1 MTESTIPLVEF
12 PDGSETFMP
21 TLLAETA
28 ERVGPVFRRVLEG
41 GPMAGQEVIYLV
53 GPEANRLV
61 LHTARERFSHDRGWT
76 PVIGERMGRGL
87 LHMDG
92 AEWARHRQMMNPAFT
107 SAYMA
112 RYVPLMAK
120 VIARRTADWLERGE
134 VDLFAEAREI
144 TFDVAAGAL
153 VSQDEGAE
161 VDRARELFYGLF
173 HAFDPAL
180 ETWDEY
186 RRRWT
191 EYRGELETM
200 ARRWIRAR
208 REGTGADTSPA
219 RSGAAEGPSGD
230 VLGLIARARD
240 EDGRELDEEQVI
252 GHVMIL
258 LLAGHETTTV
268 QSAWLL
274 YLLATHPQ
282 ARARA
287 EAEVDAQLGDDP
299 ADLTFEALRE
309 MEYLGNAVR
318 ETGRLYSPV
327 TVVPRGVVEDA
338 EFAGHV
344 IPAGSQVRLGLAG
357 THRLSRIFADPER
370 FDPDRLAPP
379 REEDRKVPYSLV
391 TFGGGPR
398 TCIGI
403 NFAQI
408 EMRALAAYVLR
419 RFRIEPIPGREPKP
433 VHIITQ
439 FLPEGVPVRVCPREG
454 AVGAA

>member
-1 MTESTIPLVEF
+1 MAAPIPLVEF
-12 PDGSETFMP
+12 PDEVERFLP
-21 TLLAETA
+21 TYLAETA
-28 ERVGPVFRRVLEG
+28 ERVGPLFRRVIGG
-41 GPMAGQEVIYLV
+41 GPQAGEELIYLV

-61 LHTARERFSHDRGWT
+61 LHTAREQFSHELGWT

-112 RYVPLMAK
+112 GYVPLMER
-120 VIARRTADWLERGE
+120 VIARRTAGWLERGE

-153 VSQDEGAE
+153 VSQDEGPE
-161 VDRARELFYGLF
+161 VDRARELFYGMF

-180 ETWDEY
+180 ETWEEF

-191 EYRGELETM
+191 AYRGELEGM

-208 REGTGADTSPA
+208 RNG
-219 RSGAAEGPSGD
+219 AEGAPGD

-240 EDGRELDEEQVI
+240 EDGRELDEEQVV

-274 YLLATHPQ
+274 YLLATHPE
-282 ARARA
+282 ARARV
-287 EAEVDAQLGDDP
+287 EAEVDAHLDGG
-299 ADLTFEALRE
+299 AITFEALRE
-309 MEYLGNAVR
+309 MEYLGHAVR
-318 ETGRLYSPV
+318 EAGRLHSPV
-327 TVVPRGVVEDA
+327 TVVPRGVVADVEL
-338 EFAGHV
+338 AGQV
-344 IPAGSQVRLGLAG
+344 IPAGAQVRLGLAG
-357 THRLSRIFADPER
+357 THRIGRIFAAPER
-370 FDPDRLAPP
+370 FDPGRLAPP
-379 REEDRKVPYSLV
+379 REEDRRAPYSLV

-398 TCIGI
+398 VCIGI

-419 RFRIEPIPGREPKP
+419 RFRIEPIPDREPTP
-433 VHIITQ
+433 VHYITQ
-439 FLPEGVPVRVCPREG
+439 FLPEGVPVRVRPRAGTAGG
-454 AVGAA
+454 A

>member
-1 MTESTIPLVEF
+1 MTATIPLVEF
-12 PDGSETFMP
+12 GEGSEASMP
-21 TLLAETA
+21 ALLAETA
-28 ERVGPVFRRVLEG
+28 ERVGPVFRRVIGG
-41 GPMAGQEVIYLV
+41 GPQAGQELIYLV

-61 LHTARERFSHDRGWT
+61 LHTARERFSHDLGWT

-92 AEWARHRQMMNPAFT
+92 VEWTRHRQLMNPAFT

-112 RYVPLMAK
+112 GYVPLMEK
-120 VIARRTADWLERGE
+120 VIARRTAGWTGREE

-153 VSQDEGAE
+153 VSQDEGPE

-173 HAFDPAL
+173 HAFEPER

-186 RRRWT
+186 RQRWT
-191 EYRGELETM
+191 AYRAEIEAM

-208 REGTGADTSPA
+208 RDGPA
-219 RSGAAEGPSGD
+219 AERGPGAEGPGGD
-230 VLGLIARARD
+230 VLGMIARARD
-240 EDGRELDEEQVI
+240 EDGRELDEEQVL

-258 LLAGHETTTV
+258 LLAGHETTTI

-274 YLLATHPQ
+274 YLLATHPEV
-282 ARARA
+282 RARV
-287 EAEVDAQLGDDP
+287 EAEVDARAADGP
-299 ADLTFEALRE
+299 AGLTFETLRQ
-309 MEYLGNAVR
+309 MEYLGHAVR
-318 ETGRLYSPV
+318 ETGRLHSPV
-327 TVVPRGVVEDA
+327 TLVPRGVVAET

-344 IPAGSQVRLGLAG
+344 IPAGAQVRLGLAG
-357 THRLSRIFADPER
+357 THRIGRIFAAPER

-398 TCIGI
+398 ICIGI

-408 EMRALAAYVLR
+408 EMRALAAYVLP
-419 RFRIEPIPGREPKP
+419 RFRIEPIPGREPAP
-433 VHIITQ
+433 VHYITQ
-439 FLPEGVPVRVCPREG
+439 VLPGGVPVRVRPRRG
-454 AVGAA
+454 TAGAA

>member
-1 MTESTIPLVEF
+1 MTTIPMVEF
-12 PDGSETFMP
+12 PDGVERFLPSC
-21 TLLAETA
+21 LAETA
-28 ERVGPVFRRVLEG
+28 ERVGPVFRRVVEG
-41 GPMAGQEVIYLV
+41 GPQPGQELIYLV

-61 LHTARERFSHDRGWT
+61 LHTARERFSHELGWT
-76 PVIGERMGRGL
+76 PVIGERIGRGL

-112 RYVPLMAK
+112 GYVPLMAR
-120 VIARRTADWLERGE
+120 VIARRSASWLEQEE

-153 VSQDEGAE
+153 VSQDEGPE

-173 HAFDPAL
+173 HAFDPAT
-180 ETWDEY
+180 ETWDEFRQRWAAY
-186 RRRWT
+186 RA
-191 EYRGELETM
+191 ELEGL
-200 ARRWIRAR
+200 ARRWIRER
-208 REGTGADTSPA
+208 
-219 RSGAAEGPSGD
+219 RSGGEAAPGD

-240 EDGRELDEEQVI
+240 EEGRELDEEQVI

-268 QSAWLL
+268 QSAWIL
-274 YLLATHPQ
+274 YLLATHPEAL
-282 ARARA
+282 AR
-287 EAEVDAQLGDDP
+287 VDAEIEAHLDRDGHE
-299 ADLTFEALRE
+299 AITFEALRE
-309 MEYLGNAVR
+309 MEYLGQAVR
-318 ETGRLYSPV
+318 ETGRLHSPV
-327 TVVPRGVVEDA
+327 TVVPRGVVADA
-338 EFAGHV
+338 ELNGHV

-357 THRLSRIFADPER
+357 THRLGRIFAQPDR

-408 EMRALAAYVLR
+408 EMRALVAYVLQ
-419 RFRIEPIPGREPKP
+419 RFRIEPIPGREPTP
-433 VHIITQ
+433 ISFITQ
-439 FLPEGVPVRVCPREG
+439 FLPDGMPVRVRPR
-454 AVGAA
+454 A